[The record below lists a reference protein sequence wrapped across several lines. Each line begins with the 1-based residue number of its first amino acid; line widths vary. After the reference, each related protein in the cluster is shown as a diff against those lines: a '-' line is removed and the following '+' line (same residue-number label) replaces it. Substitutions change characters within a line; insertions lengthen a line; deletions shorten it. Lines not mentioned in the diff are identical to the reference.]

1 MGNFFE
7 WDQAKFTVR
16 VSEMDREHQ
25 TLIGLMNKL
34 HVLYSDKAPKAD
46 VGRALDELA
55 KYTIKHF
62 ADEEAYM
69 AKIHFDGLDMHK
81 RIHKELLTKV
91 TNHIG
96 AFQASGSLNDDFFA
110 FLKMWLKSHICGIDI
125 KYGLASAK

>member
-1 MGNFFE
+1 MANFFE

-46 VGRALDELA
+46 VGRALDDLA

-62 ADEEAYM
+62 ADEEALTRT
-69 AKIHFDGLDMHK
+69 HFAGLDMHK
-81 RIHKELLTKV
+81 RIHKDLLAKV
-91 TNHIG
+91 T
-96 AFQASGSLNDDFFA
+96 
-110 FLKMWLKSHICGIDI
+110 SHICGVDV
-125 KYGLASAK
+125 KYGQTPAA